1 MLVKLRDVQHNVRQN
16 VKPES
21 LLWTSMGMILF
32 GNFAS
37 TTLDFG
43 TVGGVVALLGIV
55 VMITGLVLIGDLSR
69 EDLD

>member
-1 MLVKLRDVQHNVRQN
+1 MLVKLRDVQNNVREN

-21 LLWTSMGMILF
+21 LLWTSIGMLLL

-37 TTLDFG
+37 TALDFA

-55 VMITGLVLIGDLSR
+55 VMVAGLVLMGDLNR
-69 EDLD
+69 EDFE

>member
-16 VKPES
+16 VKPEN
-21 LLWTSMGMILF
+21 LLWTSLGMLLL

-43 TVGGVVALLGIV
+43 AVGGVVALLGIV
-55 VMITGLVLIGDLSR
+55 VMVTGLVLMGDLSR
-69 EDLD
+69 DDIE

>member
-1 MLVKLRDVQHNVRQN
+1 MLVKLRDVQNNVRQN

-21 LLWTSMGMILF
+21 LLWTSMGMLLL

-37 TTLDFG
+37 TTLQFAAF
-43 TVGGVVALLGIV
+43 GGVVALLGIV
-55 VMITGLVLIGDLSR
+55 VMVTGLVLMGDLSR

>member
-21 LLWTSMGMILF
+21 LLWTSLGMILL

-37 TTLDFG
+37 TTLDFS

-55 VMITGLVLIGDLSR
+55 VMVTGLVLIGDLSR